1 VTRPRTLVVDENFP
15 NAGRDAGSVAIVSH
29 IKSLIRLGHETHF
42 LATSRKPVS
51 GPLAER
57 LLATGCKLAGQGGET
72 VVQTIATAARD
83 FQFIYAQRRDATQT
97 VVDSARGGAARI
109 VYGLADLHH
118 IRLARQAVVQKNSKL
133 LELAAASSR
142 QELAL
147 ARQAYAVITP
157 STFEADL
164 LRKDAPGAN
173 VHAIPWAVGTVANP
187 PPWRLRDGVLFVG
200 GYAHAPNVDAAAF
213 LVRKIMPLVWAT
225 RPDVTCILAG
235 SHMPA
240 SIRSLAGP
248 RVRILGYVEDLTAL
262 LCSVRLTVAP
272 LRFGAGLK
280 GKVLDSL
287 AAGVPCVMTPIA
299 AEGFDL
305 PPELAAL
312 VGLTPGEIAAK
323 IASVFADETSFQRL
337 SSAATAL
344 ANARFS
350 RQVIDGLMARIFG
363 RHETAVDR

>member
-1 VTRPRTLVVDENFP
+1 MTRPRTLVVDENFP

-157 STFEADL
+157 ST
-164 LRKDAPGAN
+164 LRAPVSGKPSARPRTVPLAGRYGDQIVMFTPSTWPRFRSRKLMRSPATSGWSPIEMGLRVPVSCAAIVVAKRAVASVPMVARRN
-173 VHAIPWAVGTVANP
+173 V
-187 PPWRLRDGVLFVG
+187 DVG
-200 GYAHAPNVDAAAF
+200 GNDMGPAAKGVDEPI
-213 LVRKIMPLVWAT
+213 R
-225 RPDVTCILAG
+225 
-235 SHMPA
+235 
-240 SIRSLAGP
+240 RSLRAPSGPGFAGQP
-248 RVRILGYVEDLTAL
+248 
-262 LCSVRLTVAP
+262 
-272 LRFGAGLK
+272 
-280 GKVLDSL
+280 
-287 AAGVPCVMTPIA
+287 AA
-299 AEGFDL
+299 
-305 PPELAAL
+305 
-312 VGLTPGEIAAK
+312 
-323 IASVFADETSFQRL
+323 R
-337 SSAATAL
+337 
-344 ANARFS
+344 
-350 RQVIDGLMARIFG
+350 
-363 RHETAVDR
+363 